1 MTAGTAPAHNSG
13 NRIKSLIERRLLTPA
28 YVGMV
33 AGLLIRSIALVLS
46 IATPY
51 GSWPVLVRL
60 IIEGCAAVGMVG
72 CADIVLSVAS
82 AAHAAIDRQI
92 DAARNSP
99 EYTPNPRLS
108 PARYEQTKQAL
119 EARRAL
125 VLAGLMRERRKEWVA
140 VLFSAGVTVSYG
152 VLFGLTVMSH
162 ASPITIGVE
171 VVGVAAIPFVTWY
184 LSAQYR
190 EEQPAPEEHAKGLA
204 LLAIDQ
210 RLHAAH
216 TRLSTGAETES
227 DISLLEVGTEASVY
241 HNRLVRALRRPAES
255 AGYLTTPQ
263 LYQLLGVTD
272 SSGQA
277 SIRRIVR
284 KAGDAQQYGVIRDTK
299 KDAWLTPKSAVVELF
314 PQFIGQGTKASAGRT
329 PASARRATNPP
340 QSSRIAQTGEQG
352 SNSVR
357 TTGGATTPR
366 VGAPGRVAEGVRLAE
381 PLR

>member
-1 MTAGTAPAHNSG
+1 MTAGTAPAHSG

-51 GSWPVLVRL
+51 ASWPVLVRL
-60 IIEGCAAVGMVG
+60 VIEGCAAVGMVG

-82 AAHAAIDRQI
+82 AATAAIDRQI

-99 EYTPNPRLS
+99 EYMPNPRLS
-108 PARYEQTKQAL
+108 PSRYEQAKAAL

-125 VLAGLMRERRKEWVA
+125 VLAGLARERRKEWVA

-204 LLAIDQ
+204 LLAVDQ
-210 RLHAAH
+210 RLHSARA
-216 TRLSTGAETES
+216 RLASGEETDS

-255 AGYLTTPQ
+255 GGYLTTPQ

-284 KAGDAQQYGVIRDTK
+284 KAGDNRQYGVIRDTK
-299 KDAWLTPKSAVVELF
+299 TDAWLTPRAAVIDLF
-314 PQFIGQGTKASAGRT
+314 PQFIGGSAKASAGRT
-329 PASARRATNPP
+329 STSPRRAIATAETSISA
-340 QSSRIAQTGEQG
+340 QSSGQG
-352 SNSVR
+352 SDSAR
-357 TTGGATTPR
+357 TTGGVSTPR